1 MKVSFIHLQMK
12 TNFHMKE
19 WAPGLAL
26 KKRLTVIRKWR
37 IKRLE
42 LVENFKYLGV
52 LLDQTLS
59 WKDHIDYIGSKI
71 SSRLGVLRR
80 ARKVLPKATCLL
92 LYNTLILP

>member
-1 MKVSFIHLQMK
+1 M
-12 TNFHMKE
+12 
-19 WAPGLAL
+19 

-59 WKDHIDYIGSKI
+59 WKDHIDYITGSKI
-71 SSRLGVLRR
+71 SSRFGVLRR

-92 LYNTLILP
+92 LYNKRQVALGRTLRARRRTPNLDDILLPVM